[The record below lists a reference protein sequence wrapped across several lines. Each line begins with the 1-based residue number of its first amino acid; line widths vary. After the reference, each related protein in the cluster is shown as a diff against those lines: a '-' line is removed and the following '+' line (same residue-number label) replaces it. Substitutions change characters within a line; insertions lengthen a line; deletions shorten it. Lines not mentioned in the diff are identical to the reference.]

1 MQRSSSSNKGFS
13 LVELIIVIS
22 IMAVLIGILAPQ
34 FISYIHKS
42 KVASDWANLK
52 AYYSEIETDYVDNN
66 GTPNPDVPT
75 VDHSPG
81 SDDKYRRREIK
92 FLDGRTVKLKAED
105 TLQLIM
111 EAENDEEKQ
120 FFEMLGNY
128 LLQEKQNKVI
138 ERNLF

>member
-1 MQRSSSSNKGFS
+1 
-13 LVELIIVIS
+13 
-22 IMAVLIGILAPQ
+22 MAVLIGILAPQ

-92 FLDGRTVKLKAED
+92 FLDGRTVKLKAGFYAITKSYTDNSGYHIAYYCDKCLSDWDKHSKTCE
-105 TLQLIM
+105 LV
-111 EAENDEEKQ
+111 
-120 FFEMLGNY
+120 LG
-128 LLQEKQNKVI
+128 L
-138 ERNLF
+138 